1 LPQNF
6 LPKKYRQY
14 IGLGAEIAA
23 SLLVP
28 ILLGYLLDRHFQ
40 TSPIFILTGVFGA
53 MVGFGF
59 MIVRISRKLSTSD
72 ND

>member
-1 LPQNF
+1 MPQNF

-53 MVGFGF
+53 MV
-59 MIVRISRKLSTSD
+59 
-72 ND
+72 